1 MKKILVSFVLLL
13 CISYSALA
21 DNDRPVSVDALPR
34 EIKDFVSTH
43 FEGKTIS
50 YATREWNSH
59 EIYLEGGIK
68 IEFEGYQWDEIG
80 GYNLPDNILKLLP
93 EKSVE
98 YLRQTFAN
106 VGVCEIHKE
115 RYGYEIKLANGVEV
129 MFFKDGAFI
138 GYDD

>member
-1 MKKILVSFVLLL
+1 MKKILVSFALLL
-13 CISYSALA
+13 CVSYSALA

-80 GYNLPDNILKLLP
+80 GYNLPDNILKLLWR
-93 EKSVE
+93 V
-98 YLRQTFAN
+98 A
-106 VGVCEIHKE
+106 KE
-115 RYGYEIKLANGVEV
+115 AKKYKWLLL
-129 MFFKDGAFI
+129 FGALCTGKVWI
-138 GYDD
+138 